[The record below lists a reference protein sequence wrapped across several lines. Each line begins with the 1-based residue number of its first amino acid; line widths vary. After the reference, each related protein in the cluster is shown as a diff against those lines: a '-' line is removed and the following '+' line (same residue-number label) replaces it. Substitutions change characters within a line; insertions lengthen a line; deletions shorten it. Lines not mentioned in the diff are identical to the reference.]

1 MVTHL
6 LDPKEVGIDDA
17 WILLECGA
25 VDAWSL
31 VSVSRSTNTHLICNL
46 FPLWLLGHEVVC
58 PFFMP
63 YLVCK
68 E

>member
-1 MVTHL
+1 MMPGFCWNVELFMHGL
-6 LDPKEVGIDDA
+6 I
-17 WILLECGA
+17 
-25 VDAWSL
+25 
-31 VSVSRSTNTHLICNL
+31 SVSRSTNTQLICNL

-63 YLVCK
+63 YLDCK